1 MFDKTTSVQLSL
13 RWKNNNKQRPKANI
27 PQQALSLLKNV
38 GPIHLGNL
46 GQSNI
51 PQNQHKLKY

>member
-27 PQQALSLLKNV
+27 PNPENV
-38 GPIHLGNL
+38 SPIHLGRL
-46 GQSNI
+46 GQSDI